1 MDVATWI
8 RIFAGVLI
16 MAGITCI
23 PMGLGAH
30 PYYYTT
36 WFSFLAES
44 GGLLRI
50 AAVLIGS
57 GLLVFILSWFFG

>member
-1 MDVATWI
+1 MDVVTWI

-44 GGLLRI
+44 GGLLRTGAI
-50 AAVLIGS
+50 LIGS
-57 GLLVFILSWFFG
+57 GLLVLILSWFFG

>member
-16 MAGITCI
+16 MAGVTCI

-44 GGLLRI
+44 GSLLRT